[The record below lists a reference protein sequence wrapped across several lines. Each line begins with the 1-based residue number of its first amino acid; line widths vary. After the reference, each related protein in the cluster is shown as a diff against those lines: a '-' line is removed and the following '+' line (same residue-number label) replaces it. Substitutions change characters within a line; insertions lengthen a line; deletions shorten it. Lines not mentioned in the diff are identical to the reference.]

1 MRILDCHVSGLNVNR
16 NLSRYSGFLAEHVEC
31 VAFVRQL
38 GNTKE
43 L

>member
-1 MRILDCHVSGLNVNR
+1 LSVNR
-16 NLSRYSGFLAEHVEC
+16 NLSHYSGFLIEHVEF